1 MSTSPVDPR
10 LAIEVDIEELRR
22 RLEMAEE
29 MHRAIVDN
37 ELDGFVVGRE
47 EEERRVL
54 LVGDAHLPFLLDA
67 EAERARR
74 RALEE
79 ADRHKNE
86 FMAVLGHELRN
97 PLASLVNGLEI
108 LRRSGGIEPHA
119 RRAIEVMGRQVASL
133 IRLADDLLDVNRLEK
148 GIISLDRR
156 RIDLVRV
163 LADAVES
170 ARPAL
175 ESKRHGLEVVAGPE
189 PVWIDG
195 DPVRLTQV
203 VLNLLLNAARYTDSE
218 GHIRLVLERVR
229 RSDAESV
236 AVVRVIDTGIGIEP
250 DQIARVFEPFA
261 QIGPRGSGRSGAG
274 AGLGL
279 GLTICRRLVGLH
291 GGSISCRSEGAAR
304 GAEFIVELPGVEG

>member
-1 MSTSPVDPR
+1 MSTSPIDPR

-67 EAERARR
+67 ESERARR

-108 LRRSGGIEPHA
+108 LRRSGGLEPHA

-156 RIDLVRV
+156 RTDLVRV

-175 ESKRHGLEVVAGPE
+175 ESKRHGLEVVARPE
-189 PVWIDG
+189 PVWING

-218 GHIRLVLERVR
+218 GHIRLVLERLR
-229 RSDAESV
+229 RSDTESV

-250 DQIARVFEPFA
+250 EQIERVFEPFA
-261 QIGPRGSGRSGAG
+261 QIGPRGSGRAGAG
-274 AGLGL
+274 AGL
-279 GLTICRRLVGLH
+279 VGM
-291 GGSISCRSEGAAR
+291 SRSDAYRAPATCKLEPA
-304 GAEFIVELPGVEG
+304 LN